1 MPIFDLV
8 SIDGKLY
15 GIRDLHEWGESDVY
29 DMRRNVTCLCN
40 KNFRLLQLSGFG
52 DFINIKSIV
61 GFCLEFGREEF
72 LYIERV
78 LFVSV

>member
-1 MPIFDLV
+1 MN
-8 SIDGKLY
+8 GKIY

-29 DMRRNVTCLCN
+29 DYGECLIVTCLYN
-40 KNFRLLQLSGFG
+40 KNFRRLRFSGFG
-52 DFINIKSIV
+52 NFINIIGIV

-78 LFVSV
+78 LFVSI